1 MKEWC
6 FFPSWSQIL
15 QFLFDFYQF
24 LLQDLQGVDAAPRT
38 ARIRG
43 VTTADPLQAST
54 PENQSLNQTF
64 RYI

>member
-1 MKEWC
+1 MAV
-6 FFPSWSQIL
+6 L
-15 QFLFDFYQF
+15 QVSHADLVLEGKVHLVL

>member
-1 MKEWC
+1 MDEGMV

-43 VTTADPLQAST
+43 VTTADPL
-54 PENQSLNQTF
+54 
-64 RYI
+64 